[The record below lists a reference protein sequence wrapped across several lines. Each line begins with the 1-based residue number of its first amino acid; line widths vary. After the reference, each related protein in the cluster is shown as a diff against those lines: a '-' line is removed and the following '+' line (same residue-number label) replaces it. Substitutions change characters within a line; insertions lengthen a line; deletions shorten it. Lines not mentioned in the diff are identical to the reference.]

1 MYISFGFL
9 SSAGKKNSTLVCEKQ
24 SISCSADTLF

>member
-9 SSAGKKNSTLVCEKQ
+9 SAGKKNSTLVFEKQ
-24 SISCSADTLF
+24 SISCSADMLF